1 MSTNAVEV
9 LNWFASQPV
18 TAEDWHCVTAGVG
31 LAAVA
36 FLVGSAY
43 RLARRSFGGW
53 ESD

>member
-18 TAEDWHCVTAGVG
+18 TGEDWNCVVAGVT
-31 LAAVA
+31 LSAVA

-43 RLARRSFGGW
+43 RLVRRSFGGW

>member
-18 TAEDWHCVTAGVG
+18 TTEDWQCVTAGVV
-31 LAAVA
+31 LAAVS

-43 RLARRSFGGW
+43 RLLRRSFGGW
-53 ESD
+53 ETD